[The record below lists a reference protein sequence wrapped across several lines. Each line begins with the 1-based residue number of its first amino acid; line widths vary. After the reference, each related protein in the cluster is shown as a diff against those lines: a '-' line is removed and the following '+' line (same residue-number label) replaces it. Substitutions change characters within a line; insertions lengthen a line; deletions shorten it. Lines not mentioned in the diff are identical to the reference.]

1 MIVPFGRTNDL
12 KSIGENFIVFGLIF
26 LKLWRFEVHES
37 THESTHGT
45 MSWMARKNSHGTLD
59 FWLGTTCE
67 STHESTHKAW
77 VDSWVDPCW
86 FEPRISRN
94 AFSGF
99 CNRGRL
105 MSRPLKHEST
115 HESTP
120 ATGNV
125 SNGYFFAHFNCHLCF
140 LKIL

>member
-26 LKLWRFEVHES
+26 LKLWRFKVHES

-45 MSWMARKNSHGTLD
+45 MSWMARKKIPMARWI

-77 VDSWVDPCW
+77 VDSWVDLCW
-86 FEPRISRN
+86 FEPKNPEIRS
-94 AFSGF
+94 SG
-99 CNRGRL
+99 L
-105 MSRPLKHEST
+105 LQQKST

-120 ATGNV
+120 EAWVDSWVDPCDGKCQQRL
-125 SNGYFFAHFNCHLCF
+125 FFCPF
-140 LKIL
+140 